1 MEELEKKEK
10 KQKKESFK
18 RKIKNDI
25 RRIEIFLVVIV
36 LILSSVFIGMLQIE
50 TRKIQSLLSR
60 VETLE
65 QNFKNSNENVSNKI
79 KVSDKA
85 EGNYENYEAYFD
97 KIFETDGK
105 TYECKMKGVTFFSD
119 IELKDPIFEPIFAS
133 RDYEYVGKNEAG
145 FQIYAYRLNDGEIC
159 YSLFELDKWND
170 SHFIE
175 YK

>member
-1 MEELEKKEK
+1 
-10 KQKKESFK
+10 
-18 RKIKNDI
+18 
-25 RRIEIFLVVIV
+25 
-36 LILSSVFIGMLQIE
+36 MLQIE
-50 TRKIQSLLSR
+50 TRKIQSLLRR

-105 TYECKMKGVTFFSD
+105 TYYKCNVKEVTFFSD

-133 RDYEYVGKNEAG
+133 RDYESVGKNEAG
-145 FQIYAYRLNDGEIC
+145 FRIYAYRLNDGKIC
-159 YSLFELDKWND
+159 YSVFELDKWND